1 MFSHALKSLT
11 ITLACRIK
19 AKFSR
24 LLVLRHFDIIIP
36 LHFKNSEDPWELMFK
51 WVRTIN
57 IYHIRNLNWENFKT
71 QGYTSIHSISPQ
83 SNDILNTSCSFWKI
97 PLYLC
102 ARMILEKKSYI
113 LAILIDIV
121 FTLWIPKIVLSTP
134 QGSLNHTSNCCTRSF
149 LYTSPWWSNNF
160 PWLHV
165 YFCVMCLWYVLISYS
180 PLYLHIPKVAKTDMY
195 KTEPAP
201 KPTLPVLLISVIVTT
216 WARYLGV
223 FPFLSLLS
231 HHSHNN

>member
-134 QGSLNHTSNCCTRSF
+134 QGSLNHTSRTAALDHFSTLPLGDLIIFHDFMSISVLCA
-149 LYTSPWWSNNF
+149 YD
-160 PWLHV
+160 
-165 YFCVMCLWYVLISYS
+165 MCLYPTVLSTYIFQKW
-180 PLYLHIPKVAKTDMY
+180 PKLTCIKQNL
-195 KTEPAP
+195 
-201 KPTLPVLLISVIVTT
+201 LPNL
-216 WARYLGV
+216 
-223 FPFLSLLS
+223 LSLSYLS
-231 HHSHNN
+231 Q